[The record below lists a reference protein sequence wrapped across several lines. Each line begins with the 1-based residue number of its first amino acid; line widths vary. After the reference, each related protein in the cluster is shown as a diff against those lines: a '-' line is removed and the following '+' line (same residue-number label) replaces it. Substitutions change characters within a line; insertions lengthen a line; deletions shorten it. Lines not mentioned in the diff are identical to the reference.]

1 MRFVDRSHREG
12 PLGSVFNDDGDDLGG
27 VRGHLGSGNLLD
39 QFPLLPEVLGLSK
52 PEETHYM
59 PGDPEFLF
67 CAFSPPRRD
76 GSNELQAGTQGQETA
91 GKRPKTR
98 DLGPSFDVP
107 GAVGR
112 ITWG

>member
-59 PGDPEFLF
+59 PGDPDFQNKIPVPT
-67 CAFSPPRRD
+67 SRKPDPRAKQQPAR
-76 GSNELQAGTQGQETA
+76 GSKQQETPFCRS
-91 GKRPKTR
+91 G
-98 DLGPSFDVP
+98 
-107 GAVGR
+107 
-112 ITWG
+112 

>member
-59 PGDPEFLF
+59 PGDPAFGFTRLAQTVPTSRKPEPRAKKQPARGSEQPFLR
-67 CAFSPPRRD
+67 S
-76 GSNELQAGTQGQETA
+76 G
-91 GKRPKTR
+91 
-98 DLGPSFDVP
+98 
-107 GAVGR
+107 
-112 ITWG
+112 

>member
-59 PGDPEFLF
+59 PGDPDFQRLAETVPTSRKLEPR
-67 CAFSPPRRD
+67 AKKQPAPGPRGENSPLRSTPQVQGE
-76 GSNELQAGTQGQETA
+76 GSTG
-91 GKRPKTR
+91 
-98 DLGPSFDVP
+98 
-107 GAVGR
+107 
-112 ITWG
+112 

>member
-59 PGDPEFLF
+59 PGE
-67 CAFSPPRRD
+67 
-76 GSNELQAGTQGQETA
+76 
-91 GKRPKTR
+91 
-98 DLGPSFDVP
+98 
-107 GAVGR
+107 
-112 ITWG
+112 

>member
-12 PLGSVFNDDGDDLGG
+12 PLGSVFNDDADDLGG

-59 PGDPEFLF
+59 AGDVTVHHGLCVHGSINNSSE
-67 CAFSPPRRD
+67 RD
-76 GSNELQAGTQGQETA
+76 RWS
-91 GKRPKTR
+91 
-98 DLGPSFDVP
+98 
-107 GAVGR
+107 
-112 ITWG
+112 